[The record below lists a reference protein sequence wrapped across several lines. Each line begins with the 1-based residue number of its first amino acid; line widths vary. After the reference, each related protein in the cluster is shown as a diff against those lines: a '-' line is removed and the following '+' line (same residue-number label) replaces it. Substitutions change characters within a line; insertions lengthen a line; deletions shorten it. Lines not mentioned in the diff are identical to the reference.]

1 MVNEGTGM
9 SSVGGAA
16 QYGAG
21 WPPEP
26 GLRREPPRALSLAY
40 LLIHTLFG
48 FTVLGGLG
56 LLLTAASHDALDGG
70 VIARVAYAAAP
81 GTLGWW
87 LVRRSR
93 QGGGP
98 WVGRGLVAV
107 QAWLILGGLANLAAG
122 SGRAG
127 LQLLLPTVILC
138 FLLQPE
144 SRQWYDTPTSDRAK
158 HRPFSVS
165 RMIRWRRDDGQTAV
179 EYAGLVAMVAA
190 IVTALLVSGLGTQIY
205 GGIETQVCKVAG
217 LGCPAATGGTDTR
230 AGTGSTQG
238 TATGTGDSSTGAKKT
253 TTTQG
258 NADNST
264 GKKDDGCFSGI
275 GAFFGCAGNQI
286 KQVGQGIFVDGVW
299 GDLTGIYDMVRH
311 PVKTLKGLG
320 DYGKQLGHDW
330 MTNSQDA
337 RDKWSKGDYLGA
349 VLGWGGASLKTGGTV
364 LYDMFIGDDVAKD
377 WKNGDKT
384 RAVSHVL
391 WNIGSLFIPGYDGAK
406 VVEKVGDLGKLGKLG
421 KLAEEAAEAAE
432 EAKRAAKAGDVA
444 EAEKAAKQADEA
456 AAEAEQKARKA
467 GCTISAPAHR
477 IPYGDH
483 DHYDGTT
490 PDTGGNPTTG
500 SPGTG
505 TTVLAAGA
513 GSPYVVLA
521 QDGCDEEAKKAAEE
535 ARKKATEADHAAG
548 RLSKEESEA
557 ARKPTVGQGDPKKF
571 KDHFLRHKK
580 LVEDAL
586 GTKYKKLKDDGPRFL
601 NDIQENIKNGTF
613 KLVGKGTLKKGEAP
627 GLIYRGKGVTIV
639 LHENGDFWTA
649 LKSGEGLDTSIDI
662 TLKAQ

>member
-1 MVNEGTGM
+1 M
-9 SSVGGAA
+9 
-16 QYGAG
+16 
-21 WPPEP
+21 
-26 GLRREPPRALSLAY
+26 RREPPRALSLAY

-56 LLLTAASHDALDGG
+56 LLLTAASYDALGGG

-87 LVRRSR
+87 LARRSR

-98 WVGRGLVAV
+98 WTGRGLIAV

-127 LQLLLPTVILC
+127 LQLLLPTLILC

-190 IVTALLVSGLGTQIY
+190 IITALLVSGLGTQIY

-217 LGCPAATGGTDTR
+217 LGCPAASGGTDTR
-230 AGTGSTQG
+230 AGTSSTQG
-238 TATGTGDSSTGAKKT
+238 TSTGDRQHTTGGKKT
-253 TTTQG
+253 TTTRS

-311 PVKTLKGLG
+311 PIKTLKGLG

-477 IPYGDH
+477 IPYDTH
-483 DHYDGTT
+483 EHYDGTT

-535 ARKKATEADHAAG
+535 ARKKADEADKAAG
-548 RLSKEESEA
+548 QWQAGDDIAGPA
-557 ARKPTVGQGDPKKF
+557 AG
-571 KDHFLRHKK
+571 
-580 LVEDAL
+580 
-586 GTKYKKLKDDGPRFL
+586 KKLKFPNKRHTVGGAGSGQIKEHNTVILRGNENLVRDDIEGISKGRARLLPDG
-601 NDIQENIKNGTF
+601 NTYEINGRRYRVEDT
-613 KLVGKGTLKKGEAP
+613 GTVFPVSGP
-627 GLIYRGKGVTIV
+627 GLVDMDRIEYA
-639 LHENGDFWTA
+639 A
-649 LKSGEGLDTSIDI
+649 LKEIVRNKGDLEKSQALRRDPKFINNPDKVA
-662 TLKAQ
+662 KAKQVYDGTYK